1 MQAKIIRKNK
11 NNQVWKKLKKKIQ
24 ELDNKRVD
32 VGYPSNATGF
42 GAWDDRNN
50 MTFANL
56 AFIHANADA
65 LNVSFPKRD
74 VFAPIKP
81 VVGGSLNQTKFF
93 CNIFKNYL
101 NVKTAYSINNA
112 LNDIGR
118 KYMQDGKGIFGN
130 SAYLKVTKNPTPLID
145 ESELMDHFGYKT
157 SMAMEIKYL

>member
-32 VGYPSNATGF
+32 VGYPSNASGV
-42 GAWDDRNN
+42 GAWDDRHN

-65 LNVSFPKRD
+65 LKVSFPKRD

-101 NVKTAYSINNA
+101 NVKTTYSINNA

-130 SAYLKVTKNPTPLID
+130 SAYLKVTKNPTPLVD
-145 ESELMDHFGYKT
+145 EGELMDHFGYKT